1 MKLFFKK
8 DEYGEI
14 ILDIQKGVVRTS
26 FDYVEMLRQLLEH
39 NEIEEPVFEN
49 MDDEEIAKVNELL
62 NKIKNAV
69 AAGFVEQKA

>member
-8 DEYGEI
+8 DEHGEI

-39 NEIEEPVFEN
+39 NENEEPVFEN

-69 AAGFVEQKA
+69 AAGFVEQND